1 MQEEIDAKESLQK
14 FIQHDICFVELW
26 NISKI

>member
-1 MQEEIDAKESLQK
+1 MQEKITAKESLQK
-14 FIQHDICFVELW
+14 FIQHDICIVELW